1 MPRIGSFWG
10 KHPDID
16 IEFIP
21 SMSLVDLRRDNINVA
36 IRYGKGGWAGVT
48 SRPLM
53 PAGHVAVAAPEYI
66 KGRNITC
73 LSDLKGL
80 HWLMDGARSEERFWV
95 AANGIDLSEE
105 RVTTFPTGQLSRK
118 AARAGLGITV
128 QPAPIAA
135 SHIASGAFVQLCA
148 EENSEIAYHIL
159 TRPDVVAPTRDV
171 FVKWLLSEAA

>member
-21 SMSLVDLRRDNINVA
+21 SMSLVDLRRDNIDVA

-66 KGRNITC
+66 EGRT
-73 LSDLKGL
+73 S
-80 HWLMDGARSEERFWV
+80 
-95 AANGIDLSEE
+95 
-105 RVTTFPTGQLSRK
+105 
-118 AARAGLGITV
+118 
-128 QPAPIAA
+128 PA
-135 SHIASGAFVQLCA
+135 
-148 EENSEIAYHIL
+148 YR
-159 TRPDVVAPTRDV
+159 T
-171 FVKWLLSEAA
+171 